1 MGNLERIQYPTDGSD
16 PLSDPLDGLLSDIAI
31 RVQLPPGLHAKADGR
46 YAAIRDHIA
55 RPGSP
60 LADLVAQYYP
70 QGSMAIDAT
79 ISTRGTDE
87 EYDLDMVVELLLS
100 LGARPDEVLHLLW
113 LSLRDYPV
121 SRVERQTRCVTLSYA
136 DGMHVDVTP
145 SRRVAHTVDFESVI
159 FHAKK
164 GEAPQLHGE
173 VPMNAFGFAA
183 WFNARA
189 PREDR
194 FSRAYNMRLAED
206 LQLLAKA
213 DPIVHPVPTQVPLP
227 LKSVTTVALQLIKR
241 FRNIWSADRDGRYPP
256 SVMLSC
262 HAGHV
267 AKPGLRLSEMVV
279 RQARY
284 TAQQIAA
291 AEAERR
297 SLDVRNPVMRED
309 RFTDRWP
316 EDRGQQVAFGRAL
329 TRLADTLDA
338 IIHRRVNVEMES
350 LCDHLRDV
358 FGSGVVSRSAQD
370 FFDRSG
376 RAMKG
381 NVQGYRR
388 DGGLLIPSAPAII
401 GAERVRSVVTPRPHT
416 NMGDWRP

>member
-1 MGNLERIQYPTDGSD
+1 MGSFGRHGHPADGSD

-46 YAAIRDHIA
+46 YAAIRDYIN

-60 LADLVAQYYP
+60 LAEMVARYYP

-87 EYDLDMVVELLLS
+87 EYDLDMVVELLLA
-100 LGARPDEVLHLLW
+100 LGMTPDEVLHLLW
-113 LSLRDYPV
+113 LSLKDYPV
-121 SRVERQTRCVTLSYA
+121 ARVSRQTRCVTLSYA

-145 SRRVAHTVDFESVI
+145 SRRLPHGPDFESVI
-159 FHAKK
+159 LHAKK
-164 GEAPQLHGE
+164 GEPPYLHRE
-173 VPMNAFGFAA
+173 VLMNSYGFAS
-183 WFNARA
+183 WYNGRA
-189 PREDR
+189 SREDR
-194 FSRAYNMRLAED
+194 FSRAYNLRLAED
-206 LQLLAKA
+206 LQLIAKA

-227 LKSVTTVALQLIKR
+227 LKSITTVALQLLKR
-241 FRNIWSADRDGRYPP
+241 FRNIWSADRGGRYPP

-267 AKPGLRLSEMVV
+267 AQPGLRLSEMVV

-284 TAQQIAA
+284 TAQMISF

-297 SLDVRNPVMRED
+297 CVDVRNPVMRDD

-329 TRLADTLDA
+329 TGLADMLEA
-338 IIHRRVNVEMES
+338 INQRRVSVEMDS

-358 FGSGVVSRSAQD
+358 FGPRVVTRSAQD

-381 NVQGYRR
+381 SVQGYRR
-388 DGGLLIPSAPAII
+388 DGGLLVPSAPAIV
-401 GAERVRSVVTPRPHT
+401 GAERVQSVVTPRPHT
-416 NMGDWRP
+416 NMGDRRP